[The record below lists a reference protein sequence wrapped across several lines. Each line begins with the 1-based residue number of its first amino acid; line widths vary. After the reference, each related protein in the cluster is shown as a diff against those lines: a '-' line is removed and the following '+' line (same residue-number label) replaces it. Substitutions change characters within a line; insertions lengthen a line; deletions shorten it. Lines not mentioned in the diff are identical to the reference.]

1 MPTEIIVATADG
13 EEVGM
18 GTEDFAEYRIDI
30 GKEPFNYK
38 GKEIVGFAN
47 EPFRNFKE
55 GGDAQ
60 FIVDAMLAKPG
71 PSWGDFV
78 ECLNGG
84 SIFAI
89 ITARGHNPETL
100 KEATYNYIVTNHN
113 GISKQV
119 CIDNLKK
126 FRDISEEGEMDGN
139 EIIMEYLNMC
149 KFHPVSYGEGSATN
163 PEEGKVNALR
173 EFISYV
179 KNLASRLGK
188 QAFFKNDVSNR
199 FVPEIGFSDDDP
211 RNIDTIKKFLD
222 TEYSDKPVRTYLT
235 KGGEKKEI

>member
-1 MPTEIIVATADG
+1 
-13 EEVGM
+13 M
-18 GTEDFAEYRIDI
+18 GTEDFAEYRMDI
-30 GKEPFNYK
+30 GKEPFMYK
-38 GKEIVGFAN
+38 GKEVVAFAN
-47 EPFRNFKE
+47 DPFRNFRSE
-55 GGDAQ
+55 GDTQ

-71 PSWGDFV
+71 PSWDDFV

-113 GISKQV
+113 GISKQE
-119 CIDNLKK
+119 CISNLKK
-126 FRDISEEGEMDGN
+126 FRNIAEEGEMDGN

-149 KFHPVSYGEGSATN
+149 KFHPVTFGEGSATN
-163 PEEGKVNALR
+163 PEEGKIKALR
-173 EFISYV
+173 EFISHV
-179 KNLASRLGK
+179 KEMSSRLGK
-188 QAFFKNDVSNR
+188 QAFFKNDVKNR
-199 FVPEIGFSDDDP
+199 FIPEIGFSDDDP
-211 RNIDTIKKFLD
+211 RNIEKIKQFLD